1 VLKETYSSGSY
12 TESTIADGGLS
23 WPTEIAVDGNGN
35 VYFADYF
42 NSRVLKETYSS
53 GSYTQSVIPTGSPL
67 GNTFGV
73 AVDGSGNVYISDVS
87 NTRVLKEDFAG
98 APPSLSFAS
107 TNVGST
113 SSDSPQT
120 VTVLN
125 FGSAALTA
133 VAPGLT
139 LPADFTLAT
148 GSGTPPDCTS
158 SFSLAANASCNLS
171 IDFFPTTTGTLS
183 ETLTLT
189 DNSLNAS
196 SATQSI
202 TLNGTGI
209 GSVGPPPPTTPTI
222 TWATPAP
229 ITYGTPLNG
238 VQLNAVASVDGT
250 YVYSPVAET
259 IPIVGSDALSVTFY
273 PSDSIDYTTATA
285 TVYLTVNQPTTTT
298 TTLALSSALV
308 SSGTVVTFTATVS
321 NGSAVTTGLV
331 TFCDAT
337 AAYCENSAII
347 GTAQLTSAGTAVIKL
362 VPGIGSHSYK
372 AVFGGNTTSLK
383 STSSAQALV
392 VTGTFPTA
400 TAISSSGSAG
410 SYTLT
415 GTVVGTGSASL
426 SPTGTVSFLDTSN
439 GNAVLG
445 SQTLGSGVAALSF
458 ANSST
463 PAVGNEPAAVTVGD
477 FNGDGKADL
486 AVANGSSGTVTVLL
500 GNGDGTFTAAAGSPI
515 TVGSRPVS
523 VAVGDFNGDGKA
535 DLAVANYVDN
545 TVTVLLGNGDGTFT
559 AAGSPIVVGNG
570 PESVVVGDFNGDGKA
585 DLAVANNGDNTVTVL
600 LGNGDGT
607 FTAAGS
613 PIVVGNGATS
623 VAVGDF
629 NGDGKADLAVA
640 NYVDNTVTVLLGN
653 GDGTFTPAA
662 GSPIVVGNGPGSV
675 VVGDFNGDSK
685 SDLAVANNGDNTVT
699 VLLGNGDGT
708 FTAAGSPIVV
718 GNGATSVAVGDFN
731 GDGKADLAVA
741 NYGSGTLTV
750 LLGNGDGTFAA
761 AAGSPITVGNN
772 ASAVAAGDFNGDGK
786 ADLAVANWGDNTV
799 TVLLAQVTETATA
812 AISGVSIPGAGTH
825 NVDASYAGDSN
836 FGASTSSTIPLTGTA
851 SQTTPMITWA
861 TPAAITYGTALSAT
875 QLDANSGGVAGAFVY
890 NPLAG
895 STPATGTDTLSVT
908 FTPSDTTDYTT
919 ATQTVSLT
927 VNKATPLIT
936 WATPAAITYG
946 TALSATQLDA
956 NSGGVAGAFVYNP
969 AAGTTPAAGTDT
981 LSVTFTPSDTTD
993 YTTAT
998 QTVSLTVNKATPLI
1012 TWAMPAAITY
1022 GTALSSTQL
1031 NATAS
1036 VPGTFVYNPAAGTTP
1051 AAGTDTLSVTFTPT
1065 DTTDYTTATASVTLT
1080 VNSGSRTTPTITW
1093 ATPAAISSGTALSRA
1108 QLNATASVP
1117 GTFVYN
1123 PLAGSI
1129 PATGTDTLSVTFTP
1143 TDTTDNTTTT
1153 ATVVLT
1159 VGDFFGLNSTGLS
1172 SQMVAPGGAAVYTLT
1187 VQPKGMATLPGVVTF
1202 SATGLPPGAT
1212 AVFSPTTIPAGS
1224 TTTAVTLTIQT
1235 SALLTKNARTR
1246 GLAALGM
1253 MLLPL
1258 FGMISSRKRAR
1269 RVRYLLAVVLLG
1281 VFSLGTVMGLA
1292 GCAGGSGG
1300 NQPPLSSTTYTI
1312 VVTATCGKLQHATN
1326 LTLVVHN

>member
-515 TVGSRPVS
+515 TVGSRPV
-523 VAVGDFNGDGKA
+523 
-535 DLAVANYVDN
+535 
-545 TVTVLLGNGDGTFT
+545 
-559 AAGSPIVVGNG
+559 
-570 PESVVVGDFNGDGKA
+570 
-585 DLAVANNGDNTVTVL
+585 
-600 LGNGDGT
+600 
-607 FTAAGS
+607 
-613 PIVVGNGATS
+613 S

>member
-1 VLKETYSSGSY
+1 MLKETYSSGSY

-640 NYVDNTVTVLLGN
+640 NY
-653 GDGTFTPAA
+653 
-662 GSPIVVGNGPGSV
+662 
-675 VVGDFNGDSK
+675 
-685 SDLAVANNGDNTVT
+685 
-699 VLLGNGDGT
+699 
-708 FTAAGSPIVV
+708 
-718 GNGATSVAVGDFN
+718 
-731 GDGKADLAVA
+731 
-741 NYGSGTLTV
+741 GSGTLTV

-851 SQTTPMITWA
+851 SQTTPM
-861 TPAAITYGTALSAT
+861 
-875 QLDANSGGVAGAFVY
+875 
-890 NPLAG
+890 
-895 STPATGTDTLSVT
+895 
-908 FTPSDTTDYTT
+908 
-919 ATQTVSLT
+919 
-927 VNKATPLIT
+927 IT

>member
-1 VLKETYSSGSY
+1 MLKETYSSGSY

-535 DLAVANYVDN
+535 DLAVANY
-545 TVTVLLGNGDGTFT
+545 
-559 AAGSPIVVGNG
+559 
-570 PESVVVGDFNGDGKA
+570 
-585 DLAVANNGDNTVTVL
+585 
-600 LGNGDGT
+600 
-607 FTAAGS
+607 
-613 PIVVGNGATS
+613 
-623 VAVGDF
+623 
-629 NGDGKADLAVA
+629 
-640 NYVDNTVTVLLGN
+640 
-653 GDGTFTPAA
+653 
-662 GSPIVVGNGPGSV
+662 
-675 VVGDFNGDSK
+675 
-685 SDLAVANNGDNTVT
+685 
-699 VLLGNGDGT
+699 
-708 FTAAGSPIVV
+708 
-718 GNGATSVAVGDFN
+718 
-731 GDGKADLAVA
+731 
-741 NYGSGTLTV
+741 GSGTLTV

-851 SQTTPMITWA
+851 SQTTPM
-861 TPAAITYGTALSAT
+861 
-875 QLDANSGGVAGAFVY
+875 
-890 NPLAG
+890 
-895 STPATGTDTLSVT
+895 
-908 FTPSDTTDYTT
+908 
-919 ATQTVSLT
+919 
-927 VNKATPLIT
+927 IT

>member
-1 VLKETYSSGSY
+1 MLKETYSSGSY

-559 AAGSPIVVGNG
+559 
-570 PESVVVGDFNGDGKA
+570 
-585 DLAVANNGDNTVTVL
+585 
-600 LGNGDGT
+600 
-607 FTAAGS
+607 
-613 PIVVGNGATS
+613 
-623 VAVGDF
+623 
-629 NGDGKADLAVA
+629 
-640 NYVDNTVTVLLGN
+640 
-653 GDGTFTPAA
+653 PAA

-851 SQTTPMITWA
+851 SQTTPM
-861 TPAAITYGTALSAT
+861 
-875 QLDANSGGVAGAFVY
+875 
-890 NPLAG
+890 
-895 STPATGTDTLSVT
+895 
-908 FTPSDTTDYTT
+908 
-919 ATQTVSLT
+919 
-927 VNKATPLIT
+927 IT

>member
-1 VLKETYSSGSY
+1 
-12 TESTIADGGLS
+12 
-23 WPTEIAVDGNGN
+23 
-35 VYFADYF
+35 
-42 NSRVLKETYSS
+42 
-53 GSYTQSVIPTGSPL
+53 
-67 GNTFGV
+67 
-73 AVDGSGNVYISDVS
+73 
-87 NTRVLKEDFAG
+87 
-98 APPSLSFAS
+98 
-107 TNVGST
+107 
-113 SSDSPQT
+113 
-120 VTVLN
+120 
-125 FGSAALTA
+125 
-133 VAPGLT
+133 
-139 LPADFTLAT
+139 
-148 GSGTPPDCTS
+148 
-158 SFSLAANASCNLS
+158 
-171 IDFFPTTTGTLS
+171 
-183 ETLTLT
+183 
-189 DNSLNAS
+189 
-196 SATQSI
+196 
-202 TLNGTGI
+202 
-209 GSVGPPPPTTPTI
+209 
-222 TWATPAP
+222 
-229 ITYGTPLNG
+229 
-238 VQLNAVASVDGT
+238 
-250 YVYSPVAET
+250 
-259 IPIVGSDALSVTFY
+259 
-273 PSDSIDYTTATA
+273 
-285 TVYLTVNQPTTTT
+285 
-298 TTLALSSALV
+298 
-308 SSGTVVTFTATVS
+308 
-321 NGSAVTTGLV
+321 
-331 TFCDAT
+331 
-337 AAYCENSAII
+337 
-347 GTAQLTSAGTAVIKL
+347 
-362 VPGIGSHSYK
+362 
-372 AVFGGNTTSLK
+372 
-383 STSSAQALV
+383 
-392 VTGTFPTA
+392 
-400 TAISSSGSAG
+400 
-410 SYTLT
+410 
-415 GTVVGTGSASL
+415 
-426 SPTGTVSFLDTSN
+426 
-439 GNAVLG
+439 
-445 SQTLGSGVAALSF
+445 
-458 ANSST
+458 
-463 PAVGNEPAAVTVGD
+463 
-477 FNGDGKADL
+477 
-486 AVANGSSGTVTVLL
+486 
-500 GNGDGTFTAAAGSPI
+500 
-515 TVGSRPVS
+515 
-523 VAVGDFNGDGKA
+523 VGDFNGDGKA

-936 WATPAAITYG
+936 WA
-946 TALSATQLDA
+946 
-956 NSGGVAGAFVYNP
+956 
-969 AAGTTPAAGTDT
+969 
-981 LSVTFTPSDTTD
+981 
-993 YTTAT
+993 
-998 QTVSLTVNKATPLI
+998 
-1012 TWAMPAAITY
+1012 MPAAITY
-1022 GTALSSTQL
+1022 
-1031 NATAS
+1031 
-1036 VPGTFVYNPAAGTTP
+1036 
-1051 AAGTDTLSVTFTPT
+1051 
-1065 DTTDYTTATASVTLT
+1065 
-1080 VNSGSRTTPTITW
+1080 
-1093 ATPAAISSGTALSRA
+1093 GTALSRA

>member
-1 VLKETYSSGSY
+1 MLKETYSSGSY

-570 PESVVVGDFNGDGKA
+570 ATSVAVGDFNGDGKA
-585 DLAVANNGDNTVTVL
+585 DLAVANYVDNTVTVL

-895 STPATGTDTLSVT
+895 STPAT
-908 FTPSDTTDYTT
+908 
-919 ATQTVSLT
+919 
-927 VNKATPLIT
+927 
-936 WATPAAITYG
+936 
-946 TALSATQLDA
+946 
-956 NSGGVAGAFVYNP
+956 
-969 AAGTTPAAGTDT
+969 GTDT

>member
-1 VLKETYSSGSY
+1 MLKETYSSGSY

-515 TVGSRPVS
+515 TVGSRPV
-523 VAVGDFNGDGKA
+523 
-535 DLAVANYVDN
+535 
-545 TVTVLLGNGDGTFT
+545 
-559 AAGSPIVVGNG
+559 
-570 PESVVVGDFNGDGKA
+570 
-585 DLAVANNGDNTVTVL
+585 
-600 LGNGDGT
+600 
-607 FTAAGS
+607 
-613 PIVVGNGATS
+613 S

>member
-1 VLKETYSSGSY
+1 MLKETYSSGSY

-559 AAGSPIVVGNG
+559 
-570 PESVVVGDFNGDGKA
+570 
-585 DLAVANNGDNTVTVL
+585 
-600 LGNGDGT
+600 
-607 FTAAGS
+607 
-613 PIVVGNGATS
+613 
-623 VAVGDF
+623 
-629 NGDGKADLAVA
+629 
-640 NYVDNTVTVLLGN
+640 
-653 GDGTFTPAA
+653 PAA

-895 STPATGTDTLSVT
+895 STPAT
-908 FTPSDTTDYTT
+908 
-919 ATQTVSLT
+919 
-927 VNKATPLIT
+927 
-936 WATPAAITYG
+936 
-946 TALSATQLDA
+946 
-956 NSGGVAGAFVYNP
+956 
-969 AAGTTPAAGTDT
+969 GTDT